1 MRLRSGFALPT
12 PQATKHFLILID
24 GLSHLDCRAAD
35 RSGLRYPSDLTNAEW
50 GLIRRLIPAAKRGGN
65 KPTVNVRE
73 IVDGLMYLLG
83 TGCQWV
89 PLPKDLPPRSTVNL
103 FQALGA

>member
-1 MRLRSGFALPT
+1 MAIYKQVDSDEWTTENGSRY
-12 PQATKHFLILID
+12 
-24 GLSHLDCRAAD
+24 D

-50 GLIRRLIPAAKRGGN
+50 GLIRRLIPPAKRGGN

-73 IVDGLMYLLG
+73 IVDELTYLLG
-83 TGCQWV
+83 TGRQWV
-89 PLPKDLPPRSTVNL
+89 PLPKDLPPRSMVNL